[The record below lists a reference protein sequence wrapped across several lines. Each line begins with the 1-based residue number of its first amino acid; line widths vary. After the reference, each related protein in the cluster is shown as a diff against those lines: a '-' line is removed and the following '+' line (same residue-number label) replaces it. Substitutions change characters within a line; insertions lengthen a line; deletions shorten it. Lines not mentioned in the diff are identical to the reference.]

1 MTHRFSARPAARAS
15 LSAAETLAC
24 PGCDLIQRVPPLP
37 VGGRARCVR
46 CREPL
51 ATGHAD
57 PLDRPLALALASALV
72 FVVANATPVLGLSAV
87 GRSASTTLIGAAQQM
102 WQQGQALTA
111 LVVALCTVIAPG
123 AYIALMLTILFA
135 LRRPPAPHWIAHPL
149 RWVELVAPWS
159 MNAVMML
166 GVLVALIKIAQLATV
181 IPGVGLYAVLALIV
195 LLTATTASFDAREAW
210 RRIAWV
216 DGSWPA
222 ADADTR
228 TDAGEAP

>member
-1 MTHRFSARPAARAS
+1 MNRPSSALPVAPTS
-15 LSAAETLAC
+15 LAAAETLAC

-37 VGGRARCVR
+37 AGGRAHCVR
-46 CREPL
+46 CRETL
-51 ATGHAD
+51 ASGHAD
-57 PLDRPLALALASALV
+57 PLDRPLALTLASALV

-87 GRSASTTLIGAAQQM
+87 GRSASTTLIGAALQM
-102 WQQGQALTA
+102 WQQDQALTA

-123 AYIALMLTILFA
+123 AYIALLLTILFA
-135 LRRPPAPHWIAHPL
+135 LRRPPAPHWIARLL

-181 IPGVGLYAVLALIV
+181 IPGIGLYAVLLLIV
-195 LLTATTASFDAREAW
+195 LLTATTASFDARTAW
-210 RRIAWV
+210 QRIAWV

-222 ADADTR
+222 ADAQ
-228 TDAGEAP
+228 TDAGDPP